1 MKKAIIFVM
10 AFLFFSLAGCS
21 SHLLT
26 SNAESDGP
34 VVMGK
39 LKGSGVRQY
48 IPFSDVAGESRPVIA
63 TQGYVDSKSTGNSG
77 VTVRA
82 PANTSPD
89 IVAPNT
95 FIISKGFA
103 PNVFAVNAI
112 GWKDGDT
119 LEILSDVDVKVTN
132 ANNIYYGGTVTN
144 SLNIGAK
151 MYYKFIWFNDW
162 LWLLQYSD
170 TSAPRVK

>member
-1 MKKAIIFVM
+1 MKKIIFLAIASLV
-10 AFLFFSLAGCS
+10 FLVAGCS
-21 SHLLT
+21 SYLVT

-48 IPFSDVAGESRPVIA
+48 IPFSDVAGESAPIIA
-63 TQGYVDSKSTGNSG
+63 TQGYVDSKTSGNSG
-77 VTVRA
+77 VTVRS
-82 PANTSPD
+82 PANNNPD

-95 FIISKGFA
+95 FIISKGVA

-119 LEILSDVDVKVTN
+119 LELLSDVDVKVTN

-170 TSAPRVK
+170 TSAPRAN

>member
-1 MKKAIIFVM
+1 MRRLVIALCLM
-10 AFLFFSLAGCS
+10 LAGCS
-21 SHLLT
+21 SHYVVPG
-26 SNAESDGP
+26 SAVEADGP

-48 IPFSDVAGESRPVIA
+48 IPFSDVAGEARPVIA
-63 TQGYVDSKSTGNSG
+63 TQGYVDSKSPASHG

-82 PANTSPD
+82 PGGNNPD
-89 IVAPNT
+89 LVAPNT
-95 FIISKGFA
+95 FIISKGVA
-103 PNVFAVNAI
+103 ANVFAVTGS

-132 ANNIYYGGTVTN
+132 ANNIYYGGTTTN

-151 MYYKFIWFNDW
+151 MYYKFIWFNEW
-162 LWLLQYSD
+162 LWLTQYND
-170 TSAPRVK
+170 TSSPRAN